1 MRIFCSYAY
10 SRQNGGGK
18 RNQYKRLTRGKSGA
32 HDKMVNVLTIR
43 EKGSSFTQTAIHN
56 RHHIH
61 QRDSDNP

>member
-10 SRQNGGGK
+10 SSQNGGGK

-43 EKGSSFTQTAIHN
+43 EKGSSLYADGDT
-56 RHHIH
+56 
-61 QRDSDNP
+61 